1 MKTQTLQ
8 TEFQADILREDFSDY
23 VANLQLHMSLQARNL
38 LPPLTQ
44 SQDSRSQL
52 LQDTQAAFEKLAS
65 RQR

>member
-1 MKTQTLQ
+1 VKTQTLQ
-8 TEFQADILREDFSDY
+8 TEFQADLLREDFSDY

>member
-1 MKTQTLQ
+1 MKTQPLP
-8 TEFQADILREDFSDY
+8 TEFQADLLREDFSDY

>member
-1 MKTQTLQ
+1 MKTQPLQ
-8 TEFQADILREDFSDY
+8 TEFQADLLREDFSDY

-44 SQDSRSQL
+44 CQDSRSQL

>member
-8 TEFQADILREDFSDY
+8 TEFQADLLREDFSDY

>member
-1 MKTQTLQ
+1 MQPLPSGYSTNL
-8 TEFQADILREDFSDY
+8 LREDFSDY

-44 SQDSRSQL
+44 SKDSRSQL
-52 LQDTQAAFEKLAS
+52 LQESQAMFEKLAS